1 MSGWYN
7 KFFIANF
14 YHKMFEYSPDILW
27 MMSFRHKNKLKQV
40 KRQGVPVFSTYT

>member
-27 MMSFRHKNKLKQV
+27 MSFRHKNKLKQV